1 MMDSPKKLHE
11 QLSSDPDKTPVSN
24 PTNTTDSETEELTP
38 QGKGEHGWSDLKACY
53 LTINPIMDFL
63 NTNNSAVRDVV

>member
-38 QGKGEHGWSDLKACY
+38 QGKGR
-53 LTINPIMDFL
+53 
-63 NTNNSAVRDVV
+63 RD